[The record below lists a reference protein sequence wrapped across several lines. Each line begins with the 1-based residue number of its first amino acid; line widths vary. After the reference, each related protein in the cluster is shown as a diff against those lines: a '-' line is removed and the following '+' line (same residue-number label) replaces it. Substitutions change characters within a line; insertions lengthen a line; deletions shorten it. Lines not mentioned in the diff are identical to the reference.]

1 MVGVRCPKCG
11 LMQMSR
17 PTCKSCG
24 TPLGGPEVRYETS
37 RAWSAGPGAPS
48 DVTPTVAVPQPEVF
62 AGEGFS
68 VGESIRFGWNTMKS
82 NFGFFALLLIIVGL
96 ICIIPGILGRL
107 GREDLPLLSAIL
119 GIISAILQMIVGMG
133 LIRITLK
140 VCDGEQ
146 GSLSDLFACVP
157 LFLNYFLGSILY
169 GLIFLPAAI
178 LFVVMA
184 ILLPDITRTSG
195 IVYAGLIIGLI
206 LLVVPGII
214 WAIKYMFFG
223 CFIVDRELGPVEAL
237 KRSAQITQGAKGDL
251 FLLGLAL
258 AAINFLGTLALLIG
272 LFATVPTTM
281 VATAFAYRK
290 LAGLREAAR

>member
-24 TPLGGPEVRYETS
+24 TPLGGPEMRYDP
-37 RAWSAGPGAPS
+37 SAGRTGRTAIPSTSVPSAPI
-48 DVTPTVAVPQPEVF
+48 PQPQIVPPE
-62 AGEGFS
+62 AFS
-68 VGESIRFGWNTMKS
+68 IGESIRFGWNTMKS

-140 VCDGEQ
+140 VCDGKK

-157 LFLNYFLGSILY
+157 LFLKYFLGSILY

-184 ILLPDITRTSG
+184 ILLPNITRTSG
-195 IVYAGLIIGLI
+195 FVYAGLIIGLI

-214 WAIKYMFFG
+214 WAIKYMFFSYL
-223 CFIVDRELGPVEAL
+223 IVDQELGPVEAL
-237 KRSAQITQGAKGDL
+237 KRSAEITQGAKWDL
-251 FLLGLAL
+251 LLLGLLL
-258 AAINFLGTLALLIG
+258 AGINLLGALALLIG
-272 LFATVPTTM
+272 LFATVPTAM

-290 LAGLREAAR
+290 LAALREAAR